1 MKNLQS
7 RQRGFTLIELL
18 VIVLLFGLLGAV
30 SSNSLFGLLK
40 GASRAENIKEVK
52 QSGDYIVSLL
62 QQKIRFAQSIT
73 STCDGS
79 NVSTLTVLN
88 RDSTTTTFVC
98 NAGEIVMNDGTAT
111 TLTSSLVSVTTPS
124 CLVFSCTNELGLGSY
139 RVSLNMTLA
148 VTATANSTDPVSETY
163 TTLVTIRKL

>member
-1 MKNLQS
+1 MKNVCK
-7 RQRGFTLIELL
+7 RQGGFTLIELL

-40 GASRAENIKEVK
+40 GASRAENIKEIK

-62 QQKIRFAQSIT
+62 QQKIRFANSIT
-73 STCDGS
+73 STCNGS
-79 NVSTLTVLN
+79 FVSTLDILN
-88 RDSTTTTFVC
+88 RDNSTTTFACT
-98 NAGEIVMNDGTAT
+98 AGEIVMNDGTAA
-111 TLTSSLVSVTTPS
+111 TLTSSLVSVTTSS
-124 CLVFSCTNELGLGSY
+124 CAIFSCTNEAGSY